1 MPVRN
6 ALCKFRRLYAI
17 SLNDLIRDELTSLKI
32 FFCRVLKAM
41 VEYTPLWETGELNIM
56 RFLSER
62 LLQNSMIQVLVKRLR
77 LLSLINWCL
86 ARLSITRGIPGS
98 DLRYRLRFIDSLVL
112 MNSLIRGREYAAIAS
127 EADRISTI
135 VDLGCNVG
143 FFPLYLCFL
152 RGDRNVRGLLVDA
165 NPAMADEAAANM
177 RLNNLADLHAQNG
190 LAGGDQGDGM
200 GDFFVTHNSMS
211 SSANAGLIG
220 TMYGVRKIAV
230 PQIAVGH
237 EFDRLFG
244 SSMKIDLLK
253 VDIEGSELEFFESSP
268 DLLRRCDRII
278 VEYHLPR
285 VTLADIESQ
294 LRPLG
299 FLLRD
304 NSYVNGNPWGVGYF
318 RKDDSFIV

>member
-1 MPVRN
+1 MR
-6 ALCKFRRLYAI
+6 
-17 SLNDLIRDELTSLKI
+17 TI
-32 FFCRVLKAM
+32 F
-41 VEYTPLWETGELNIM
+41 GH
-56 RFLSER
+56 

-98 DLRYRLRFIDSLVL
+98 ELRYRLRFIDSLVL

-177 RLNNLADLHAQNG
+177 RLNNLADLHVQNG

-244 SSMKIDLLK
+244 SSVKIDLLK